1 MDDKDTDKIIGLIE
15 RITVA
20 LEGGAVLTPDE
31 LSNLQGRANT
41 LCTNILGDLEA
52 PRELKGAADEL
63 KKLVMSHE
71 T

>member
-15 RITVA
+15 RITLA

-31 LSNLQGRANT
+31 LSNLQGRART

-52 PRELKGAADEL
+52 PRELKDAADEL